1 MPKLSLLIVEDDE
14 AIGLN
19 LAAAAQDVGAAVVGP
34 VGSVAEA
41 LDLLD
46 LGGIDGAVIDVRL
59 QDRDVTPVA
68 LKLIGKN
75 VPFVIHS
82 GYALP
87 DELAAMYLEPQV
99 VMKPAD
105 PETVMN
111 HVLHLVAKART
122 LQGPAGSA
130 LTMMVSALGLLDSQG
145 ERLAAV
151 HLQTAIDVLTGADGV
166 PS

>member
-14 AIGLN
+14 AVGLN
-19 LAAAAQDVGAAVVGP
+19 LAAAAEDVGAAVVGP
-34 VGSVAEA
+34 LSSVAEA
-41 LDLLD
+41 LVRLD
-46 LGGIDGAVIDVRL
+46 SGGIDGAVIDVRL

-68 LKLIGKN
+68 LRLIEKG

-87 DELAAMYLEPQV
+87 DGLAAMYLEPRV

-105 PETVMN
+105 PELVMN
-111 HVLHLVAKART
+111 HVLHLVTSTRALAA
-122 LQGPAGSA
+122 PPGSA
-130 LTMMVSALGLLDSQG
+130 LGMMVSALGLLDAQG

-151 HLQTAIDVLTGADGV
+151 HLQTAIDVLTGEGSQA
-166 PS
+166 